1 MKRSRH
7 TAHQIITK
15 LRQAGADATAG
26 LDSGAICKKLAISPA
41 TYHRWRQQYGGL
53 QPNQL
58 RRLQQLEKQNA
69 QLKKLVADQA
79 LDLSIL
85 KETVQGKY

>member
-7 TAHQIITK
+7 TVTQIITK
-15 LRQAGADATAG
+15 LRQAEVDTAAG
-26 LDSGAICKKLAISPA
+26 LDTAAICRKLVISAA
-41 TYHRWRQQYGGL
+41 TFHRWRQQYGGL

-58 RRLQQLEKQNA
+58 RRLQHLETENGR
-69 QLKKLVADQA
+69 LKKLVGEQA